1 MGFALEGIRIIDLTD
16 TVVGPFTTMLLASCG
31 AEVIKVESRLHLGF
45 RRVGPWGPKG
55 NDPIPQ
61 GPEKTV
67 DFSKVR
73 LDLLVSPIF
82 AQLNS
87 NKLSIALNLS
97 KPEGRELFKK
107 LVKIGDVVIDNLRF
121 GIMQK
126 WGLDYPSLKQ
136 IKSDIIVASLQS
148 LGRGPYEEW
157 ITWAMNLMSLTGFA
171 HGWGHPDTPM
181 TERVAGRYYG
191 DFVSGG
197 KAAGAIL
204 AALFYRA
211 QTGKGQYIELS
222 QVEATAS
229 VLGLAYLD
237 YFVNHR
243 ITAPRGNRHPQFAPY
258 NCYRCR
264 GDDSWCVIA
273 VFNEEEWEQFCQAL
287 DHPSWTRDSK
297 FKDMESRLKNVD
309 ELDQNIERW
318 TGQYT
323 PHQVMRILQSFGVAA
338 GAVQNGE
345 ELYYDLQLRAR
356 GFMMEQELPRL
367 GRVTF
372 AGVPLRL
379 PAGQVTHWQRA
390 PVLGEHNDYVYR
402 QLLGLRQEEIRNL
415 EEAEVIF

>member
-1 MGFALEGIRIIDLTD
+1 MRLALEGIRIIDLTD
-16 TVVGPFTTMLLASCG
+16 SIVGPFTTMLLASCG
-31 AEVIKVESRLHLGF
+31 AEVIRVESRLRLGF

-55 NDPIPQ
+55 NEPIPQ
-61 GPEKTV
+61 SPEKST

-97 KPEGRELFKK
+97 KPEGKELCKR
-107 LVKIGDVVIDNLRF
+107 LVKISDVVIDNLRF
-121 GIMQK
+121 GIMEE

-157 ITWAMNLMSLTGFA
+157 ITWAMNLMSFTGFA
-171 HGWGHPDTPM
+171 YAWGHPETLV

-197 KAAGAIL
+197 KAAAAIL
-204 AALFYRA
+204 AALFHRA
-211 QTGKGQYIELS
+211 QTGRGQYIELS
-222 QVEATAS
+222 QVEGTAS

-243 ITAPRGNRHPQFAPY
+243 IAAPKGNRHPQFAPY

-273 VFNEEEWEQFCQAL
+273 VFSEEEWGQFCQAL
-287 DHPSWTRDSK
+287 DHPSWTKDPK
-297 FKDMESRLKNVD
+297 FEDTKSRLENVE
-309 ELDQNIERW
+309 ELDHNIERW
-318 TGQYT
+318 TRQYT
-323 PHQVMRILQSFGVAA
+323 PHQVMRTLQYFGVAA
-338 GAVQNGE
+338 GAAQNGE
-345 ELYYDLQLRAR
+345 DLYYDLQLRAR
-356 GFMMEQELPRL
+356 GFMMEQDLPRL
-367 GRVTF
+367 GSITF
-372 AGVPLRL
+372 AGVPFRL
-379 PAGQVTHWQRA
+379 SAGQAAHTQRA
-390 PVLGEHNDYVYR
+390 PVLGEDNDYVYR
-402 QLLGLRQEEIRNL
+402 ELLGLRQEEIRRL
-415 EEAEVIF
+415 EETEVIF